1 MFSAMYSTPAA
12 TDATDD
18 RAWLREML
26 RVESAIAV
34 AGAAAGLIPPEL
46 AKEIEA
52 ACEPSRFDLDELTR
66 RAVDSA
72 TPVVPLVQDLRA
84 LVPEAAQPYVHLG
97 ATSQDVIDT
106 ALVLI
111 ARRVSSLVLDDLWT
125 VGDDLAELADRHRH
139 AVQIGRTL
147 LQRAV
152 PTTFGAACAGWLA
165 GVDDAAV
172 AVSAARSGLPLQYGG
187 PVGLGA
193 GVQLTEALGTAL
205 DLPVPPL
212 PWHTR
217 RQPIIELATALAE
230 VCGALAT
237 VATAVVLLA
246 QNEIAE
252 LAEGSPGGSSAMP
265 HKRNPARSALVLA
278 CAHQTPG
285 LVAGLLGSQQVE
297 LQRSVGRW
305 QAEAPTLTQLLRLTA
320 AAAAHAHELVGAL
333 QVDTSQM
340 LVNAGDQHGAT
351 ELLNAADLLVDRAL
365 ETHHAARP

>member
-1 MFSAMYSTPAA
+1 MYSTPAA
-12 TDATDD
+12 TEATDD

-26 RVESAIAV
+26 RVESAIAA
-34 AGAAAGLIPPEL
+34 AGAAVGLIPPEL
-46 AKEIEA
+46 AKKIEA
-52 ACEPSRFDLDELTR
+52 ACEPSRFDLEELSR
-66 RAVDSA
+66 RAVASA

-84 LVPEAAQPYVHLG
+84 LVPAAAQPYVHLG
-97 ATSQDVIDT
+97 ATSQDVVDT

-125 VGDDLAELADRHRH
+125 VADDLAELADRHRGT
-139 AVQIGRTL
+139 VQIGRTL

-152 PTTFGAACAGWLA
+152 PTTFGAVCAGWLA

-172 AVSAARSGLPLQYGG
+172 RLSDARAGLPLQYGG
-187 PVGLGA
+187 PVGLGV
-193 GVQLTEALGTAL
+193 GTQLTEALGSAL

-217 RQPIIELATALAE
+217 RQPIVDVATALAE

-252 LAEGSPGGSSAMP
+252 LAEGAPGGSSAMP

-278 CAHQTPG
+278 CAHQAPG

-297 LQRSVGRW
+297 LQRSAGRW
-305 QAEAPTLTQLLRLTA
+305 QAEAPTLTQLLQLTA
-320 AAAAHAHELVGAL
+320 AAAAHARDLVGSL
-333 QVDTSQM
+333 QVDTAQM
-340 LVNAGDQHGAT
+340 LANAGDEHASQD
-351 ELLNAADLLVDRAL
+351 AAGPLDAAGLLVDRAL
-365 ETHHAARP
+365 EAHRAARP